1 MRLVVVALLVITFAG
16 CAPVPVQSAPPVVQR
31 ISMGLAMSPTS
42 NVYLDQV
49 RRHIASRWGYPCVLN
64 SATGECEYK
73 DASVALEFGI
83 AKNGEVPMI
92 RVLRPSG
99 YPTYDQHAIDTVR
112 AAAPFP
118 PIPESFSTKDV
129 ALTITLKYTLDRRER
144 RSPRR
149 RNVKRAADG
158 DGRAG

>member
-1 MRLVVVALLVITFAG
+1 MRIVVVAVLVITFAG

-31 ISMGLAMSPTS
+31 ISMSLAMSPTS

-64 SATGECEYK
+64 PATGECEYK
-73 DASVALEFGI
+73 DASVELQFGI
-83 AKNGEVPMI
+83 AKNGEVPNI
-92 RVLRPSG
+92 RVLRQSG

-129 ALTITLKYTLDRRER
+129 VLNVTLKYVVDRKER
-144 RSPRR
+144 RSPR
-149 RNVKRAADG
+149 
-158 DGRAG
+158 